1 MDNEIVYT
9 GTHTIMIRKG
19 REKKPEEHYWTNYA
33 FEGHIMRMNR
43 PKKGQ
48 WVRLPFGELCK
59 IVNLGTERLAK
70 LGQNKGEDKYV
81 QYPAVYVVQV
91 PG

>member
-9 GTHTIMIRKG
+9 GTHTIMLRKG
-19 REKKPEEHYWTNYA
+19 DKPENHYWSSYA
-33 FEGHIMRMNR
+33 YEGHIMKMNR

-48 WVRLPFGELCK
+48 LVRLPFGELCK
-59 IVNLGTERLAK
+59 IVNTGTEWITSTSRR
-70 LGQNKGEDKYV
+70 GT
-81 QYPAVYVVQV
+81 QYLAVYVVRV

>member
-1 MDNEIVYT
+1 
-9 GTHTIMIRKG
+9 
-19 REKKPEEHYWTNYA
+19 
-33 FEGHIMRMNR
+33 MNR

-59 IVNLGTERLAK
+59 IVNLGTERLTK
-70 LGQNKGEDKYV
+70 LGQNMGEDKYV
-81 QYPAVYVVQV
+81 QYPAVYVVQI